1 MKRLMKASAWLLV
14 LSLCIS
20 ALFLPVY
27 AASTDTNLRYI
38 FNDTAASS
46 ANQLFVY
53 KSSIVTEPLDPA
65 ALDASK
71 GTHYYAG
78 NGNFSRFS
86 SAHVWLTGANGEEPV
101 CTDENGTAYYVGA
114 DHSIFESRNLYT
126 NGYYMNGKYVDEKCY
141 ARWDYIQQFILAD
154 AITGELTTTYCADQV
169 TSTQDGYYYTIENV
183 EDADYYEPAQARKI
197 RSIALN
203 GYWGTDQGLGSL
215 AALKE
220 KLAATGNFSAAELSL
235 LTDGVA
241 MTATQYAIWS
251 FSNQSN
257 GSKPISAYYTD
268 DSGNILQLDE
278 SSTASVDLL
287 FKVYNYLVSL
297 DPAAVED
304 TTADTII
311 NKDNFLKNI
320 GITAAKRIEDHPNN
334 QDENADNDAYT
345 VDLSFTMAVKP
356 STANGDNLVA
366 KVVDPEGNVLAVGR
380 IAGETQ
386 EGELAIQGD
395 ENGTYT
401 FTGLEMIEGTQVL
414 NIVLEGAQQ
423 LRQGVYLYTSEVR
436 NGVSSQTLV
445 GIAEG
450 THQVNEDLSWNIK
463 FSVNEVDEPDRVI
476 NIHKQTNDGLALEG
490 IQFDIYYVAGRSD
503 YLSGKVELPEPA
515 DYPYNG
521 MPDYTI
527 ITDSSGNG
535 SFNLTEN
542 HMPDGVYLVV
552 EQQHPAIVAPVAPF
566 YIIMPATSEDGSQ
579 LVYTVDVR
587 PKNQVRGNVII
598 EKDVIS
604 IGNDSATQDIYQPH
618 TWIIGTSIPA
628 DIGLGKSFVI
638 SDTLDNRLDYA
649 GNVRVRVEN
658 QSGTTVAAT
667 LTEGLDY
674 ILSVTDVDSLS
685 EGKPSDAF
693 TVSLTA
699 AGMAKIESAMT
710 TGIDRIRVY
719 FDAQI
724 NANADMG
731 VDIPNKAALSY
742 SNSVGVDFYVES
754 DIPEVHT
761 GGIQLVKID
770 AADPDR
776 KLSNAEFKVYRAA
789 TYAEIADESIVKE
802 QIDGISTQMV
812 SVEFF
817 TDPTLTGEKTGT
829 AVSDEDG
836 NAYIYGLAYGTYY
849 LVETKAPAGYNL
861 LSDPQELTI
870 HAASHL
876 ENSIITVEN
885 TSGTI
890 LPETGG
896 IGTTVYIIPG
906 LILMLA
912 AAILLLLK
920 KRKAG

>member
-1 MKRLMKASAWLLV
+1 MKRLMKAFAWLLV
-14 LSLCIS
+14 LSICIS
-20 ALFLPVY
+20 TLFLPVY

-46 ANQLFVY
+46 ANQLFVC
-53 KSSIVTEPLDPA
+53 KGSIVTDPVDPETLDP
-65 ALDASK
+65 SQ

-386 EGELAIQGD
+386 EGELAMQGD
-395 ENGTYT
+395 ENGAYT

-423 LRQGVYLYTSEVR
+423 LKQGVYLYTSEVK
-436 NGVSSQTLV
+436 NGKSSQTLV

-490 IQFDIYYVAGRSD
+490 IQFDIY
-503 YLSGKVELPEPA
+503 
-515 DYPYNG
+515 
-521 MPDYTI
+521 
-527 ITDSSGNG
+527 
-535 SFNLTEN
+535 
-542 HMPDGVYLVV
+542 
-552 EQQHPAIVAPVAPF
+552 
-566 YIIMPATSEDGSQ
+566 
-579 LVYTVDVR
+579 
-587 PKNQVRGNVII
+587 
-598 EKDVIS
+598 
-604 IGNDSATQDIYQPH
+604 
-618 TWIIGTSIPA
+618 
-628 DIGLGKSFVI
+628 
-638 SDTLDNRLDYA
+638 
-649 GNVRVRVEN
+649 
-658 QSGTTVAAT
+658 
-667 LTEGLDY
+667 
-674 ILSVTDVDSLS
+674 
-685 EGKPSDAF
+685 
-693 TVSLTA
+693 
-699 AGMAKIESAMT
+699 
-710 TGIDRIRVY
+710 
-719 FDAQI
+719 
-724 NANADMG
+724 
-731 VDIPNKAALSY
+731 
-742 SNSVGVDFYVES
+742 
-754 DIPEVHT
+754 
-761 GGIQLVKID
+761 
-770 AADPDR
+770 
-776 KLSNAEFKVYRAA
+776 
-789 TYAEIADESIVKE
+789 
-802 QIDGISTQMV
+802 
-812 SVEFF
+812 
-817 TDPTLTGEKTGT
+817 
-829 AVSDEDG
+829 
-836 NAYIYGLAYGTYY
+836 
-849 LVETKAPAGYNL
+849 
-861 LSDPQELTI
+861 
-870 HAASHL
+870 
-876 ENSIITVEN
+876 
-885 TSGTI
+885 
-890 LPETGG
+890 
-896 IGTTVYIIPG
+896 
-906 LILMLA
+906 
-912 AAILLLLK
+912 
-920 KRKAG
+920 